1 LPSLLNKALPQATKG
16 SGKDVAAIYCDYRS
30 DITSYEVQNII
41 MPVLNKKGFTLLEK
55 VAMPHSNFHTV
66 GILYADIVAYLSA
79 RIDTISS
86 DIGLFESIP
95 PEQLKKNGKVK
106 KLKSSVEL
114 IKKIKNLDRYAV
126 KVK

>member
-1 LPSLLNKALPQATKG
+1 
-16 SGKDVAAIYCDYRS
+16 
-30 DITSYEVQNII
+30 